1 MNPYDNNY
9 NNAVSNS
16 NPYNNTNMQNSG
28 QNTQGQPN
36 PYLSYK
42 HFSEDS
48 NYADPIPPKPPV
60 EILTEDKEKKGISS
74 LASSLVGGTPNINNQ
89 QNNYTNDNMNY
100 NTQPQMYPNQ
110 QYNPY
115 QQYPNNIYQNQQYNP
130 YQQYPNNNMYPNNN
144 QNNQN

>member
-9 NNAVSNS
+9 NNAMSNN
-16 NPYNNTNMQNSG
+16 NPYNMQNSN

-48 NYADPIPPKPPV
+48 NYADPTPPKPPV
-60 EILTEDKEKKGISS
+60 EILTEDNEKKSISS
-74 LASSLVGGTPNINNQ
+74 LASSLVGGSPNINNT
-89 QNNYTNDNMNY
+89 QNNYQNNNMNY

-115 QQYPNNIYQNQQYNP
+115 QQYPNNMNYQNQQYNP
-130 YQQYPNNNMYPNNN
+130 YQQYPNNSMYPNNN